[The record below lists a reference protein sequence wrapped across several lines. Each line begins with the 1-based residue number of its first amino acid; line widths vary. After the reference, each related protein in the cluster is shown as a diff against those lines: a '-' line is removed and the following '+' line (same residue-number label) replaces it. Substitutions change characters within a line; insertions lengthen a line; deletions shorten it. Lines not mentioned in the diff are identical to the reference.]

1 MNNTSFVCRQTK
13 QVVTGPVLVSLT
25 PRLFF
30 LDTTW
35 AVSGLTQ
42 KKKGF
47 LKKLIR
53 KFHAII
59 KYSYVPSS
67 HTNRQRP
74 KMQAH
79 YG

>member
-1 MNNTSFVCRQTK
+1 MTFFCLLANQTSCEWSCPCSTY
-13 QVVTGPVLVSLT
+13 PT
-25 PRLFF
+25 PL
-30 LDTTW
+30 L
-35 AVSGLTQ
+35 SGHHLGCIRANAE

-47 LKKLIR
+47 FKKLIR
-53 KFHAII
+53 KLHAII